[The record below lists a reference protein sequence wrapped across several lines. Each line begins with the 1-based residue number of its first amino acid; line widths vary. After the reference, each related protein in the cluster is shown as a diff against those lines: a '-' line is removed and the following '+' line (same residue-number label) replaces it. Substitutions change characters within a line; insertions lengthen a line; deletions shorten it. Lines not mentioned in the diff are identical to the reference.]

1 MSSQEVNSRCEAIYN
16 GFDCTRQD
24 VFAVEC
30 LRNSVAVVIAIG
42 RVHGVARDSLFGVA
56 ANQHHIT
63 SVQRQSIIWIDFFH
77 GSFIAVRVNI
87 NEIDAVMLI
96 IFFQSPIECQ
106 CIHAVFDVIHL
117 CEHIKVNFCAVLVE
131 FIQISSG
138 SFAQAVL
145 FIWRNVPAQIQ
156 LRNNHI

>member
-16 GFDCTRQD
+16 GFDCTCQD

-63 SVQRQSIIWIDFFH
+63 GAQRQGIIRIDFFH
-77 GSFIAVRVNI
+77 SFFIVVRVNI
-87 NEIDAVMLI
+87 NEVDAVMII

-106 CIHAVFDVIHL
+106 GIHTILDVIHL
-117 CEHIKVNFCAVLVE
+117 CQQIKINFCAVLVKL
-131 FIQISSG
+131 IQISRCG
-138 SFAQAVL
+138 FAQAVL

-156 LRNNHI
+156 L